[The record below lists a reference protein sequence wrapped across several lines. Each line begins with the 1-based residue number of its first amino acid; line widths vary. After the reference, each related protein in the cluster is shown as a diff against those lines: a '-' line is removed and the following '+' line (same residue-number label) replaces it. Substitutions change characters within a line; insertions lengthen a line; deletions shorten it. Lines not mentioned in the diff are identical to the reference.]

1 MKELA
6 KDRYVM
12 VYNAD
17 LCIGCNACA
26 VECRRY
32 YGLDEKGSFRVRI
45 QTVETGTFPDVSMEH
60 LRVSCGHCVNAECI
74 KECPTGATFRAEDG
88 FVLIT
93 QERCIGCGA
102 CVDAC
107 PYGARYLRQVG
118 QMLKA
123 DKCSWCYPRVYEGQ
137 KPVCVEKCITGALM
151 FGMASEPA
159 IKEALEAANVAVYHP
174 EYNTKAQLYHKSV
187 RPRRTDVKVLVE
199 LPRPLA

>member
-1 MKELA
+1 MKELTR
-6 KDRYVM
+6 DRYVM

-17 LCIGCNACA
+17 LCIECNACA

-45 QTVETGTFPDVSMEH
+45 QTVETGTFPEVSKEH

-102 CVDAC
+102 CVEAC

-123 DKCSWCYPRVYEGQ
+123 DKCTWCYARVYEGE
-137 KPVCVEKCITGALM
+137 KPMCVEKCITGALL

-159 IKEALEAANVAVYHP
+159 IKKALEAADVGIYHP
-174 EYNTKAQLYHKSV
+174 EYKTNAQLYHKSV
-187 RPRRTDVKVLVE
+187 RPRRTDVKVLTQ
-199 LPRPLA
+199 LPKPPA

>member
-1 MKELA
+1 MKDTTR
-6 KDRYVM
+6 DRYVM

-17 LCIGCNACA
+17 LCIGCGACSI
-26 VECRRY
+26 ECRRY

-45 QTVETGTFPDVSMEH
+45 ETKETGTFPDVTLEH
-60 LRVSCGHCVNAECI
+60 VRVSCAHCANAECI

-107 PYGARYLRQVG
+107 PYGARYMRQVG

-123 DKCSWCYPRVYEGQ
+123 DKCAWCYARVYEGG
-137 KPVCVEKCITGALM
+137 KPVCVEKCITGALV
-151 FGMASEPA
+151 FGLSSDPV
-159 IKEALEAANVAVYHP
+159 IKAALEEPGTDVYHP
-174 EYNTKAQLYHKSV
+174 EYNTKPQLYRKTV
-187 RPRRTDVKVLVE
+187 RLRQKDVKVLVRI
-199 LPRPLA
+199 PQPMA